1 MQIIVPIKQV
11 PDVALNIKVKD
22 GEIVQEGISWVI
34 SSWDETALEAALQL
48 TEEAGGEVTVLSIG
62 TAKVQ
67 EALRKALALGA
78 HKALHIQ
85 CDSSAGWDSYQVA
98 KVLAKTLADQDYNL
112 IITGKQAQ
120 DSDAGLTPTM
130 LAEFLGLPQVTN
142 ITAFKD
148 VSDASITLH
157 RKGDDG
163 IEISKMTLPGVV
175 TVNDSLAEPRLAS
188 MRGIMMAKK
197 KPMETVDIHSLGL
210 APEVLQSGGLMTE
223 VVQYEKPDERKEGR
237 RFEGDETET
246 VPEVMQNLKKN
257 IGLFA

>member
-1 MQIIVPIKQV
+1 MEIIVPIKQV

-48 TEEAGGEVTVLSIG
+48 TEEVGGEVTVLSIG

-78 HKALHIQ
+78 HIQ
-85 CDSSAGWDSYQVA
+85 CYSSAGWDSYQVA
-98 KVLAKTLADQDYNL
+98 KVLAKTLEGRSYDL

-120 DSDAGLTPTM
+120 DSDAGLTPAM
-130 LAEFLGLPQVTN
+130 LAEFLALPQVTN

-148 VSDASITLH
+148 TSDTSITLH

-188 MRGIMMAKK
+188 MRGIMMAEK
-197 KPMETVDIHSLGL
+197 KPMEVVDSNALGL
-210 APEVLQSGGLMTE
+210 VPEVLQSGGLMTE
-223 VVQYEKPDERKEGR
+223 VVQYDKPDERKEGR
-237 RFEGDETET
+237 RFEGNETET
-246 VPEVMQNLKKN
+246 VPEVMRNLKEN

>member
-1 MQIIVPIKQV
+1 MEIIVPIKQV

-48 TEEAGGEVTVLSIG
+48 TEEVGGEVTVLSIG
-62 TAKVQ
+62 PDKTQ
-67 EALRKALALGA
+67 EALRKALAMGA
-78 HKALHIQ
+78 HKALHVQ
-85 CDSSAGWDSYQVA
+85 CDSTAGWDSYQVA
-98 KVLAKTLADQDYNL
+98 KVLAKTLEGRDYHL
-112 IITGKQAQ
+112 VITGKQAQ

-148 VSDASITLH
+148 ASDSSITLH

-197 KPMETVDIHSLGL
+197 KPMEIVDLNALGL
-210 APEVLQSGGLMTE
+210 APEVVHAGGLMTE
-223 VVQYEKPDERKEGR
+223 VVQHDKPDERKEGR
-237 RFEGDETET
+237 RFEGDETDT
-246 VPEVMQNLKKN
+246 VPEVMQNLKEN

>member
-1 MQIIVPIKQV
+1 MEIIVPIKQV

-48 TEEAGGEVTVLSIG
+48 TEEVGGEVTVLSIG

-98 KVLAKTLADQDYNL
+98 KVLAKTLEGRSYDL

-120 DSDAGLTPTM
+120 DSDAGLTPAM

-142 ITAFKD
+142 IIAFKD
-148 VSDASITLH
+148 TSDTSITLH

-163 IEISKMTLPGVV
+163 IEISKMTLP
-175 TVNDSLAEPRLAS
+175 
-188 MRGIMMAKK
+188 
-197 KPMETVDIHSLGL
+197 

-223 VVQYEKPDERKEGR
+223 VVQYDKPDERKEGR
-237 RFEGDETET
+237 RFEGNETET
-246 VPEVMQNLKKN
+246 VPEVMRNLKEN